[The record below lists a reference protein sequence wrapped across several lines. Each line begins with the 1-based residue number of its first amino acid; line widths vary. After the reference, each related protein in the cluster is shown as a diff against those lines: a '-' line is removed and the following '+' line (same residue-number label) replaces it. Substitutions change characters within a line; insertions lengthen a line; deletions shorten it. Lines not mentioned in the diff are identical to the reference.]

1 MAPSAFAKIG
11 IVVLLAHA
19 IGDSVL
25 VTCGLATH
33 VIGIGFL
40 VVCLLFL
47 LCCSYRV
54 LLGWTDQGSDDI
66 ALYCILHESVCS
78 MSW

>member
-47 LCCSYRV
+47 L
-54 LLGWTDQGSDDI
+54 
-66 ALYCILHESVCS
+66 
-78 MSW
+78 